1 MVLGRLWACL
11 CRMFELALAL
21 SLMFSLK
28 SIFWVKN
35 LTAYANIA
43 VKGILKLT
51 IIYLYLLFNGLE
63 LFLGVGDD
71 TMIIHLEKCRDNYSK
86 I

>member
-51 IIYLYLLFNGLE
+51 IYLYYLMVWSFFG
-63 LFLGVGDD
+63 GWG
-71 TMIIHLEKCRDNYSK
+71 MIL
-86 I
+86 